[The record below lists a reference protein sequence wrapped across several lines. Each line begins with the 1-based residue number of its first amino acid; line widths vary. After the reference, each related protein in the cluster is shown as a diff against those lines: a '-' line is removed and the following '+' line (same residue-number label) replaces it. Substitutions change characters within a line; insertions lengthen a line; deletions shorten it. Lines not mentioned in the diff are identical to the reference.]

1 MISMMPGVT
10 SPESKMARGATELVV
25 AAQLVEAACCARDG
39 NTEAAKI
46 HIAHAGAG
54 LNGGHS
60 PHVAIPRVPERDHR
74 QIQHGGLAPWQA
86 RRVATRVDENL
97 GERISTP
104 QLAQSVN
111 LSASHFS
118 RAFKFTFGVPPHA
131 WVLRRRMEVA
141 QGLMLTTSATLSE
154 IAVMCGMADQAHFTR
169 CFRRVVG
176 ETPNVWRRT
185 RRGTMEEEAANTP

>member
-1 MISMMPGVT
+1 MLNETGSGL
-10 SPESKMARGATELVV
+10 LVA

-39 NTEAAKI
+39 DPEAAKI
-46 HIAHAGAG
+46 HIAQAVAG
-54 LNGGHS
+54 LNGRHS
-60 PHVAIPRVPERDHR
+60 PQVAVPRVAERDHR

-86 RRVATRVDENL
+86 RRVTTRVDANL
-97 GERISTP
+97 AEKISTP
-104 QLAQSVN
+104 QLARSVN

-154 IAVMCGMADQAHFTR
+154 IAITCGMADQAHFTR

-176 ETPNVWRRT
+176 ETPNVWRRS
-185 RRGTMEEEAANTP
+185 RRGTIEEEAANTP